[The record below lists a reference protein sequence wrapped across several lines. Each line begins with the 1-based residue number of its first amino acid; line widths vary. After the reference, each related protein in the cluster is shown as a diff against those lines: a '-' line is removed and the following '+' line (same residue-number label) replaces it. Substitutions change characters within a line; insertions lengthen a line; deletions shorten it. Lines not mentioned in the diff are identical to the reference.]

1 MYYLKMKTAI
11 KADLKSKI
19 FSISENSTRLK
30 EKEISSIN
38 FKFYQNIFII
48 LISVSTFLIFSEVP
62 KELEDICE
70 AYNSRKSCM
79 VW

>member
-1 MYYLKMKTAI
+1 MKTVL
-11 KADLKSKI
+11 KSDLKSKT
-19 FSISENSTRLK
+19 FCISKSYPRLV

-38 FKFYQNIFII
+38 FKFYQNIFIV
-48 LISVSTFLIFSEVP
+48 LISVSTFLIFSEAP

>member
-1 MYYLKMKTAI
+1 MYYFKMKTAI
-11 KADLKSKI
+11 KPDLKSKI
-19 FSISENSTRLK
+19 FPISENSIRLK

-48 LISVSTFLIFSEVP
+48 LISMSTFLIFSETP

-70 AYNSRKSCM
+70 AYNSRKSCI